1 MISIAMATYN
11 GEEFLEKQL
20 DSILHQTIQ
29 DFEVVVCD
37 DQSKDSTW
45 QILEQYTKRDKRF
58 HIYRNEKNLGFKNN
72 FEKAIGLTQGDFIA
86 LCDQDDIWY
95 PRHLE
100 ILLNNI
106 GDNMLCV
113 GNCDMIDKN
122 GNVYN
127 TRYYEDSQQYRYLYN
142 DSIRQSCRILFVNNP
157 FQGASM
163 LVNRNFLNTIIPFPK
178 EVRYHDVWLS
188 LLGCFCGFIFT
199 HEKVNQYRMTG
210 NNVTGLRTNQF
221 SKWIMFK
228 IFIKY
233 VIFNEHPQDRR
244 EMIRTIMKRVD
255 LNEAEI
261 EFLKK
266 SHHVLSVKGNI
277 FKCLQ
282 NAPFYIK
289 HCRHIFTF

>member
-11 GEEFLEKQL
+11 GEEFLEEQL

-45 QILEQYTKRDKRF
+45 QILEQYAKRDKRF
-58 HIYRNEKNLGFKNN
+58 HIYRNEKNLGFKKN
-72 FEKAIGLTQGDFIA
+72 FEKAIGLTQGDYIA

-106 GDNMLCV
+106 GNNMLCI

-127 TRYYEDSQQYRYLYN
+127 TRYYEDSQQYHYQYS
-142 DSIRQSCRILFVNNP
+142 DSIRQSCRILFSISP
-157 FQGASM
+157 FIGCSM
-163 LVNRNFLNTIIPFPK
+163 MMKKSFIDTALPFPE

-188 LLGCFCGFIFT
+188 LLGCFCGMTFT
-199 HEKVNQYRMTG
+199 PMKIIQYRMTG
-210 NNVTGLRTNQF
+210 KNVTGLRINQF
-221 SKWIMFK
+221 DKWIM
-228 IFIKY
+228 IKLFVKLLIY
-233 VIFNEHPQDRR
+233 NEHPQGRR
-244 EMIRTIMKRVD
+244 EMIRTILERVD

-261 EFLKK
+261 KFLKK